1 LDYYYF
7 FFNLLYWYH
16 LFIIIFIKRYQNK
29 NIKIR
34 TINNRYS
41 LNKKKA
47 ITAIPGIT
55 GDPPHWWGIVL
66 GLFIV
71 SIGTVI
77 KKK

>member
-1 LDYYYF
+1 
-7 FFNLLYWYH
+7 
-16 LFIIIFIKRYQNK
+16 
-29 NIKIR
+29 
-34 TINNRYS
+34 